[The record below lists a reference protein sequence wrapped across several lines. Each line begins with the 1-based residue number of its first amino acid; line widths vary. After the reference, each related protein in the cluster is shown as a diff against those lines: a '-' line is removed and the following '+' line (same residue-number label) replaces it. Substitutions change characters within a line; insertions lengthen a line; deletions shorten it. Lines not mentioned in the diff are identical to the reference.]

1 MSIGLDNKTT
11 RLGGVSGVLGGIGR
25 FILIFSLGQLIGKP
39 INKLCDKIFGK
50 PYNKDEELRKQQE
63 ETQMNQITPELGVSQ
78 NELMEKIRNNPSILE
93 KLQDDPELNKKI
105 QENPKLLLDLLD
117 GKDISKTTC
126 FKRDVQTDQ
135 SLSQANESYLK
146 KQQSK
151 SKDTATYIPS
161 SQFKTKSTSS
171 MAPELQGE
179 LGRMSTKT
187 EKLLKQAQRYV

>member
-11 RLGGVSGVLGGIGR
+11 RLGGASGVLGGIGR

-117 GKDISKTTC
+117 GKDISKANS
-126 FKRDVQTDQ
+126 FKRNVQTDQ

-151 SKDTATYIPS
+151 NTATYIPT